1 MALDILNILKEIL
14 QAIKNRGIKD
24 KYLLSVPEVRSTLN
38 AGTQLTKE
46 LVDLGFLDSLQF
58 KNEKSVIA
66 DSIPVFID
74 KYRNQDIRSLIKE
87 ERKKRENEKSTQ
99 VF

>member
-14 QAIKNRGIKD
+14 EVIKNRGIKD
-24 KYLLSVPEVRSTLN
+24 KYLLSVPEARSTLN

-66 DSIPVFID
+66 DSIPRFID
-74 KYRNQDIRSLIKE
+74 TYRNEDIRQLLE
-87 ERKKRENEKSTQ
+87 EKRREKRERQ
-99 VF
+99 C